1 MTDTRKDMLPDL
13 SALKIDHRARTA
25 PDRGRW
31 AIVSIAGILI
41 AGAVL
46 FGFIFKNK
54 KITVEAAP
62 ARAVI
67 SSEGVAMLNASGYVT
82 PRRRATIAAKIT
94 GRVQETL
101 VEEGM
106 QVTQGQI
113 LAQLDNADA
122 LERLKAAAADLDVAR
137 ATIADLKVNLAD
149 AQRTRTRIENL
160 NKTGVASNQDMDRT
174 SAAVDSF
181 KARLALADEQ
191 VQAAQARKDGAAQD
205 VENCIVRA
213 PFTGI
218 AVSRD
223 AQVGEMVSP
232 ISAGGGFTR
241 TGIATIVDMDSLEI
255 EVDVN
260 EAYIAKVSTGQKV
273 DAALDAYPDWHIPAS
288 VRTIIPTADRQKA
301 TVKVRIAFDKLDPKI
316 LPDMGVKVTFLSSRE
331 PSTKKGSILVKRQAV
346 REIDGRQVVFVL
358 KDGHLLQREVKLGE
372 ALENEIEVLEG
383 VSAGDQIV
391 SSGSE
396 ALKDGLR
403 AEVKK

>member
-1 MTDTRKDMLPDL
+1 MADKKKDMLPDL
-13 SALKIDHRARTA
+13 SALKIDSRARTA
-25 PDRGRW
+25 PGRGKW
-31 AIVSIAGILI
+31 AIISIAGILI
-41 AGAVL
+41 TGAVL
-46 FGFIFKNK
+46 FGLIFKNK
-54 KITVEAAP
+54 KNTVEAAP
-62 ARAVI
+62 ARAIV

-101 VEEGM
+101 VEEGL
-106 QVTQGQI
+106 QVTQGQV
-113 LAQLDNADA
+113 LAQLDNSDA
-122 LERLKAAAADLDVAR
+122 LERLKAAAADLNVAR

-149 AQRTRTRIENL
+149 AQRTFARIINL
-160 NKTGVASNQDMDRT
+160 HKTGVSSNQDMDRT
-174 SAAVDSF
+174 TAAVDSF
-181 KARLALADEQ
+181 KARLVLAEEQ
-191 VQAAQARKDGAAQD
+191 VQAAQARKDMASQD

-260 EAYIAKVSTGQKV
+260 ESYIAKVSTGQKV

-301 TVKVRIAFDKLDPKI
+301 TVKVRISFDRLDPKI

-331 PSTKKGSILVKRQAV
+331 PSTKSGSLLVKRQAV
-346 REIDGRQVVFVL
+346 HKADGRQVVFVL
-358 KDGHLLQREVKLGE
+358 KDGRLIQREVKLGE
-372 ALENEIEVLEG
+372 VLENEIEVLEG
-383 VSAGDQIV
+383 VSPGDQVVI
-391 SSGSE
+391 SGSE
-396 ALKDGLR
+396 ALKDGQR